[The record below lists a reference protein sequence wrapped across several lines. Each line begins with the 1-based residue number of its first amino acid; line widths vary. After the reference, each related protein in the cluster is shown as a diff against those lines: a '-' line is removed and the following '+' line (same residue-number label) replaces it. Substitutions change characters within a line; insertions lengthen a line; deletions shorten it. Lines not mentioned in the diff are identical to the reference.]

1 MTDIKPKAPPRE
13 KIQAHLMIKKY
24 LNHRQ
29 WLILPMLLTILF
41 ASAITA
47 CAKEPPPALF
57 GNLQERLVADGFDA
71 RRIKQIYANHDVFFE
86 TRGVTAYFQHN
97 EANLNYDQMTKRSWI
112 KEAQAYMREHEK
124 ALDQAQQKYGVDPRV
139 ITAIIL
145 VETKFGR
152 YLGKRSIINTLST
165 MASLSETGPREY
177 LWKKLPSER
186 RFTREE
192 YDKKA
197 DQKADWAYNE
207 LKAFLTYT
215 QLHQIEPTSVVGS
228 YAGALGIAQFM
239 PSNILAYG
247 QDGNGDGRIDLFEDA
262 DAIFSIAG
270 YLQNYGWKPG
280 IDREQAAKVVYHY
293 NHSTYYVDA
302 VLKIVDLLG

>member
-1 MTDIKPKAPPRE
+1 MINTS
-13 KIQAHLMIKKY
+13 LIKK
-24 LNHRQ
+24 Q
-29 WLILPMLLTILF
+29 WLIIPALTVILLTTAL
-41 ASAITA
+41 TA
-47 CAKEPPPALF
+47 CAKEPPPLF
-57 GNLQERLVADGFDA
+57 AGLQNRLMADGFDPQ
-71 RRIKQIYANHDVFFE
+71 RIKQIYASKDVFFE
-86 TRGVTAYFQHN
+86 VRGVTAYFQHN
-97 EANLNYDQMTKRSWI
+97 EATLNYKKMTKRSWI
-112 KEAQAYMREHEK
+112 NEAREYMREHAQ
-124 ALDQAQQKYGVDPRV
+124 ALDQAKKKFGVDPRV

-165 MASLSETGPREY
+165 MASLSESQPREY
-177 LWKKLPSER
+177 LWKQLPDER
-186 RFTREE
+186 RFTRPE

-197 DQKADWAYNE
+197 DQKSDWAYKE

-215 QLHQIEPTSVVGS
+215 EMHQIEPTSVVGS

-270 YLQNYGWKPG
+270 YLKHYGWEPG
-280 IDREQAAKVVYHY
+280 IDRDKAAKVVYHY
-293 NHSTYYVDA
+293 NHSSYYVDTI
-302 VLKIVDLLG
+302 LEIVDLLG